1 VRRKFSGLKSVASSE
16 RQFLDR
22 LVELFRQDGW
32 EESKESTAA
41 GKKKVDLTISRGDIL
56 YVVAL
61 KVSSDGRRKNLVAFL
76 AQAIL
81 EARAAAQA
89 SGTGAVP
96 LAVVAAPLIP
106 RSILEEL
113 MSFLAGVAPDA
124 AVGILDLEGL
134 QRFVGPGLEK
144 LTLVP
149 TRSLRARKLRVPDSA
164 NLFSD
169 LNQWMLKVLLAPL
182 IPEALLHAPRSE
194 YRNATELA
202 EIARVS
208 IMSAFRFVR
217 QLDQEGFLDKDSE
230 TLRLVRKLE
239 LMRRW
244 QATYLRSAP
253 ELPLCWIDGAQNES
267 RLKAALSAYNGPTS
281 VEQHED
287 PRTCLAVFAAA
298 ESLGFGRVPGTLPS
312 FYLASLDR
320 AVLSSM
326 GLSPDGAEYRP
337 DLLVR
342 VPTFRKSVFRAAVT
356 RDRVPVADII
366 QVWLDVS
373 SQPERG
379 EAQASEISQR
389 ALAQVFNE

>member
-1 VRRKFSGLKSVASSE
+1 MRRRLSDLKSVAYSE
-16 RQFLDR
+16 IQFLDR
-22 LVELFRQDGW
+22 LVELFRQDEW
-32 EESKESTAA
+32 EVKREWISP
-41 GKKKVDLTISRGDIL
+41 GKKKVDLAISRGDLFYI
-56 YVVAL
+56 VAL
-61 KVSSDGRRKNLVAFL
+61 KVSSEGRRDRLVALL

-89 SGTGAVP
+89 SGSQAVP

-106 RSILEEL
+106 LSAVEEL

-124 AVGILDLEGL
+124 AVGIIDLEGFR
-134 QRFVGPGLEK
+134 RFLGPGLEK
-144 LTLVP
+144 LTAVP
-149 TRSLRARKLRVPDSA
+149 PRGARSRKLRVPDSA
-164 NLFSD
+164 NLFSG

-182 IPEALLHAPRSE
+182 IPEDLLRAPRGE
-194 YRNATELA
+194 YRNATDLA
-202 EIARVS
+202 EAADVS
-208 IMSAFRFVR
+208 VMSAFRFVR
-217 QLDQEGFLDKDSE
+217 QLEQEGFLDNDSE
-230 TLRLVRKLE
+230 MLRLVRTQE

-253 ELPLCWIDGAQNES
+253 ELPLCWIDGVQNEC
-267 RLKAALSAYNGPTS
+267 RLPAALSAYNGPTI
-281 VEQHED
+281 VEQREA
-287 PRTCLAVFAAA
+287 PRACLAVFAAA
-298 ESLGFGRVPGTLPS
+298 ESLGYGRVAGTLPS

-337 DLLVR
+337 DLFVR
-342 VPTFRKSVFRAAVT
+342 VPIFRKSVLRAAVT

-373 SQPERG
+373 SQPDRG

-389 ALAQVFNE
+389 ALAQIFTE